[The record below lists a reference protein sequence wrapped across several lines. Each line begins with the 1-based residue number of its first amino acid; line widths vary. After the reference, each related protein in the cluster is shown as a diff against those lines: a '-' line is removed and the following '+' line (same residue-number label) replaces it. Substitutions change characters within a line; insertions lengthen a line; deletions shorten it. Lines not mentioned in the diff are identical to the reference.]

1 MKLSEATRQLMEE
14 KQWNAD
20 RLAKKAE
27 LARSTV
33 FNVLADRD
41 VDLSTLRK
49 LKAVNV
55 RHPLVDAA

>member
-1 MKLSEATRQLMEE
+1 MKLSEATRQLMAQR
-14 KQWNAD
+14 KWNAD
-20 RLAKKAE
+20 RLAEEAD

-41 VDLSTLRK
+41 VDLTTLRK
-49 LKAVNV
+49 LRAVRV